1 MGEARAAR
9 ELIGESFWDG
19 RSPLAPPL
27 APLCFLEG
35 RLEPDEGE
43 ETLFWELAW

>member
-9 ELIGESFWDG
+9 ELMGEFSVEEW
-19 RSPLAPPL
+19 SPLAPPL
-27 APLCFLEG
+27 AALCFREG

-43 ETLFWELAW
+43 STLLSELA

>member
-9 ELIGESFWDG
+9 ELIGELLAWEG

-43 ETLFWELAW
+43 ETLFWELA